1 MKKKLL
7 IIGGN
12 SSVSKSFQKL
22 FNKNYLIY
30 LTTTTKKN
38 SKKNCFFLD
47 LNNDVSILEFVKHI
61 KKIKFDNILI
71 TSGIIYGKT
80 VTDYNFEKINT
91 LFNINV
97 IGVIKILSKLLS
109 KKTKKKMNIIFISS
123 ISERKGSFDEVY
135 ASSKSAFSK
144 IAKSLSINYGSNLRV
159 NVIAPSVINK
169 TKMYRMMSKKNIN
182 KILNSTPN
190 KKILNCDDLAKI
202 INDIFQDHWI
212 HSNGSIIDVNGGLI

>member
-30 LTTTTKKN
+30 TTTTKKN
-38 SKKNCFFLD
+38 SKNNCFFLD

-109 KKTKKKMNIIFISS
+109 TKINKKMNIIFISS
-123 ISERKGSFDEVY
+123 ISERKGSFDELY
-135 ASSKSAFSK
+135 ASSKSALSK

-169 TKMYRMMSKKNIN
+169 TKMHRMMSKKNIN

-202 INDIFQDHWI
+202 INDIFQDHWN
-212 HSNGSIIDVNGGLI
+212 HSNGSIIDVNGGII

>member
-80 VTDYNFEKINT
+80 VTDYNFEKLIPYLT
-91 LFNINV
+91 L
-97 IGVIKILSKLLS
+97 
-109 KKTKKKMNIIFISS
+109 M
-123 ISERKGSFDEVY
+123 
-135 ASSKSAFSK
+135 
-144 IAKSLSINYGSNLRV
+144 
-159 NVIAPSVINK
+159 
-169 TKMYRMMSKKNIN
+169 
-182 KILNSTPN
+182 
-190 KKILNCDDLAKI
+190 
-202 INDIFQDHWI
+202 
-212 HSNGSIIDVNGGLI
+212 

>member
-12 SSVSKSFQKL
+12 SSISKSFQKL

-30 LTTTTKKN
+30 TTTTKKN

-47 LNNDVSILEFVKHI
+47 LNNDVSILKFVKNI

-97 IGVIKILSKLLS
+97 IGIIKILSKLLS
-109 KKTKKKMNIIFISS
+109 KKTKKKLNIIFISS

-135 ASSKSAFSK
+135 ASSKSALSK

-169 TKMYRMMSKKNIN
+169 TKMHKMMSKKNVN

-190 KKILNCDDLAKI
+190 KKILNRDDLAKI
-202 INDIFQDHWI
+202 INDIFQNHWN
-212 HSNGSIIDVNGGLI
+212 HSNGSIIDVNGGII